1 MKQGKKKNTQQQPLH
16 THAAICFS
24 VDIRM
29 RQYVFLAFTLPRHFL
44 FLFPFF
50 INVVSHFKYQNCD
63 CVVSHS
69 KGGNVVL
76 NLVILVRTATFTPTS
91 PSAVR
96 DLGRANSPF
105 KAIVQPERLAKKKN
119 SLKSL

>member
-1 MKQGKKKNTQQQPLH
+1 MKQVKFG
-16 THAAICFS
+16 I
-24 VDIRM
+24 
-29 RQYVFLAFTLPRHFL
+29 HFAVSH

-63 CVVSHS
+63 CGVSHS

-105 KAIVQPERLAKKKN
+105 KAIV
-119 SLKSL
+119 